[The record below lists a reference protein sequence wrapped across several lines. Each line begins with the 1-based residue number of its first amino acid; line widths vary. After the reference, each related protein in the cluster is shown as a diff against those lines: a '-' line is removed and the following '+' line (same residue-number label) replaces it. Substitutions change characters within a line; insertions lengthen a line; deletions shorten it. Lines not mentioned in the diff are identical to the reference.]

1 MKHSIK
7 HGRARGVLE
16 FELAGGETVVA
27 EAGAM
32 VAKDRCVNM
41 EISLSPE
48 RSPGF
53 LSIVKAFLLAVVRKL
68 VGGETF
74 VLNHF
79 SALAPGRL
87 VLAPT
92 FAGAIEHRKLEG
104 GSIMLRAGAYLASVG
119 DVHLAVRWG
128 GLRALF
134 AREGLFF
141 LEVSGTG
148 TVWFSSYGAVE
159 LMKCEGS
166 LIVDNGH
173 ILAFDPQLDFSIRAP
188 GGGFMGFAA
197 SGEGLVCEFRGTGHV
212 WVQTRNVQALVSW
225 ISPLLP

>member
-1 MKHSIK
+1 M
-7 HGRARGVLE
+7 GVLE
-16 FELAGGETVVA
+16 VEFSPGETLVA

-32 VAKDRCVNM
+32 VAKDRGIDLEVA
-41 EISLSPE
+41 LTPE
-48 RSPGF
+48 REPGF
-53 LSIVKAFLLAVVRKL
+53 WNVVKAFFVALVRKL

-79 SALAPGRL
+79 TASRAGRL

-92 FAGAIEHRKLEG
+92 FAGAIQSRDLAG
-104 GSIMLRAGAYLASVG
+104 GSIILRAGAYLASAG
-119 DVHLAVRWG
+119 NVHIALRWG

-141 LEVSGTG
+141 LEVSGHG
-148 TVWFSSYGAVE
+148 TVWFSSYGGVE
-159 LMKCEGS
+159 AMRCEGS
-166 LIVDNGH
+166 LVVDNGH
-173 ILAFDPQLDFSIRAP
+173 ILAFDPQLDFAIRAP
-188 GGGFMGFAA
+188 GGGFLGFAA
-197 SGEGLVCEFRGTGHV
+197 SGEGLVCEFTGTGTV

>member
-1 MKHSIK
+1 MRHSIK
-7 HGRARGVLE
+7 HGNAMGVLE
-16 FELAGGETVVA
+16 VHLDAGESIVA

-32 VAKDRCVNM
+32 VAKDRAIDLEVA
-41 EISLSPE
+41 LTAE

-53 LSIVKAFLLAVVRKL
+53 LAVMKAFFFALLRKV

-74 VLNHF
+74 IMNHF
-79 SALAPGRL
+79 TALAPGRL

-92 FAGAIEHRKLEG
+92 FAGSIERRELAG
-104 GSIMLRAGAYLASVG
+104 GSIILRAGAYLASTG
-119 DVHLAVRWG
+119 DVHMALRWG

-141 LEVSGTG
+141 LEMSGTG
-148 TVWFSSYGAVE
+148 SVWFSSYGAVE
-159 LMKCEGS
+159 VLECAGS
-166 LIVDNGH
+166 LVVDNGH

-188 GGGFMGFAA
+188 GGGLLGLAA
-197 SGEGLVCEFRGTGHV
+197 SGEGLVCEFQGRGKV

>member
-1 MKHSIK
+1 VRHSIK
-7 HGRARGVLE
+7 HGNAMGVLE
-16 FELAGGETVVA
+16 VHLDAGESIVA

-32 VAKDRCVNM
+32 VAKDRAIDLEVA
-41 EISLSPE
+41 LTAE

-53 LSIVKAFLLAVVRKL
+53 LAVMKAFVFALLRKV
-68 VGGETF
+68 VGGESF
-74 VLNHF
+74 IMNHF
-79 SALAPGRL
+79 TARAPGRL

-92 FAGAIEHRKLEG
+92 FAGSIERRELAG
-104 GSIMLRAGAYLASVG
+104 GSIILRAGAYLASTG
-119 DVHLAVRWG
+119 DVHMALRWG

-141 LEVSGTG
+141 LEMSGTG
-148 TVWFSSYGAVE
+148 SVWFSSYGAVE
-159 LMKCEGS
+159 ALTCVGT
-166 LIVDNGH
+166 LVVDNGH

-188 GGGFMGFAA
+188 GGGLLGLAA
-197 SGEGLVCEFRGTGHV
+197 SGEGLVCEFQGRGTV

>member
-1 MKHSIK
+1 MRHSIK
-7 HGRARGVLE
+7 HGNAMGVLE
-16 FELAGGETVVA
+16 VHLEAGEAIVA

-32 VAKDRCVNM
+32 VAKDRSIDL
-41 EISLSPE
+41 EIALTPE
-48 RSPGF
+48 RTPGF
-53 LSIVKAFLLAVVRKL
+53 WNVVKAFFIALVRKL

-74 VLNHF
+74 IVNHF
-79 SALAPGRL
+79 TALAPGRL

-92 FAGAIEHRKLEG
+92 FAGSIERRDLAG
-104 GSIMLRAGAYLASVG
+104 GSIILRAGAYLASAG
-119 DVHLAVRWG
+119 NVHIALRWG

-141 LEVSGTG
+141 LEVSGHG
-148 TVWFSSYGAVE
+148 SVWFSSYGAVE
-159 LMKCEGS
+159 AMRCEGN

-173 ILAFDPQLDFSIRAP
+173 VLAFDPQLDFQIRAP
-188 GGGFMGFAA
+188 GGGLLGLAA
-197 SGEGLVCEFRGTGHV
+197 SGEGLVCEFTGRGTV

>member
-1 MKHSIK
+1 MRHSIK
-7 HGRARGVLE
+7 HGNAMGVLE
-16 FELAGGETVVA
+16 LQMDAGDRVVA

-32 VAKDRCVNM
+32 VAKDRCVDLD
-41 EISLSPE
+41 IALTIE

-53 LSIVKAFLLAVVRKL
+53 WPVVKAFFFALARKL

-74 VLNHF
+74 ILNHF
-79 SALAPGRL
+79 TALAPGRL

-92 FAGAIEHRKLEG
+92 FAGSIERRDLAG
-104 GSIMLRAGAYLASVG
+104 GSVVLRAGAYLASVG
-119 DVHLAVRWG
+119 DVHMTLRWG

-141 LEVSGTG
+141 LELSGTG
-148 TVWFSSYGAVE
+148 SVWFSSYGAAE
-159 LMKCEGS
+159 ALRCDGT

-173 ILAFDPQLDFSIRAP
+173 ILAFDPQLTFEIRTP
-188 GGGFMGFAA
+188 GGGLLGLAA
-197 SGEGLVCEFRGTGHV
+197 SGEGLVCEFTGTGTV